1 MFTGIFKRKK
11 TQKETPSPLD
21 IQQICNFWGIPVEE
35 AKPLGKCYSLEEA
48 GKKLLMTGAISEET
62 YLAGISNLHGIPYA
76 LLEEEEISPVSLQID
91 PYILRS
97 KKFVPFR
104 ETDGEIHVA
113 TANPR
118 DLYALEYLYRVTGK
132 KLSLFVSTE
141 ERVESAI
148 NKLFGK
154 QKQETDTDLEIDDS
168 NIETLIDLASEAP
181 VIRLVN
187 MIISRAVENN
197 ASDIHIEPFEKE
209 VKVRYR
215 IDGVLREVDSL
226 PKKLLPAV
234 TSRIK
239 IMARLD
245 IANRRT
251 PQDGRTKI
259 KVGGREVD
267 IRVATLPTIY
277 GEQVV
282 MRLLDKEKSEWD
294 VDRIG
299 LSPEE
304 KDLFLNLISA
314 SHGMIL
320 VTGPTG
326 SGKTTTLYSALK
338 VLNKEE
344 VKIITIEDPVEYVIP
359 GIIQIQVNPQAG
371 LTFASGLRSIVRQD
385 PDIIMVGE
393 IRDKE
398 TADIAIHAAL
408 TGHLVL
414 STLHTNDAPSAITRL
429 TDMGIDSFLVA
440 SSVIGIVAQRLVRV
454 ICPNCREEVTLPED
468 VKKRFNFSGPAFR
481 GKGCEICKYSGYT
494 GRTAIYEIL
503 IVDDDIRKAVTSSA
517 DSESIKKIAVS
528 KGMKTLMESGLEKV
542 RKGITTLEE
551 VMRVAYRV

>member
-1 MFTGIFKRKK
+1 MLTGLFKRKK
-11 TQKETPSPLD
+11 AEKETIAPLD
-21 IQQICNFWGIPVEE
+21 VQQICSFWKIPAEE
-35 AKPLGKCYSLEEA
+35 VKPLGKCYSLEEA
-48 GKKLLMTGAISEET
+48 GKKLLMTGAISEES
-62 YLAGISNLHGIPYA
+62 YLSGISKLYEMPYT
-76 LLEEEEISPVSLQID
+76 LLEDGDISPISLEVD
-91 PYILRS
+91 TYILRS

-104 ETDGEIHVA
+104 ETDEEVHVA
-113 TANPR
+113 TANPQ
-118 DLYALEYLYRVTGK
+118 DLYALEYLYRITKK
-132 KLSLFVSTE
+132 KLVLFVSTE

-154 QKQETDTDLEIDDS
+154 QKQETDSDLEIDDS

-187 MIISRAVENN
+187 MIISRAVESN

-215 IDGVLREVDSL
+215 IDGVLREVDTL

-294 VDRIG
+294 VDKIG

-304 KDLFLNLISA
+304 KELFLNLISA

-344 VKIITIEDPVEYVIP
+344 VKIITIEDPVEYIIP

-429 TDMGIDSFLVA
+429 IDMGIDSFLVA

-454 ICPNCREEVTLPED
+454 ICPNCREEVILPED
-468 VKKRFNFSGPAFR
+468 VKKRFNFSGPAFKGR
-481 GKGCEICKYSGYT
+481 GCDMCKYSGYT

-503 IVDDDIRKAVTSSA
+503 VVDDDIRKAVTSSA

-542 RKGITTLEE
+542 RRGITTLEE